1 MYCFAGSITQL
12 ENYYAK
18 GSRIIILSNYE
29 NNSDLSHVFFVSRY
43 LRFYTYKKIIS
54 LIY

>member
-29 NNSDLSHVFFVSRY
+29 NNSDLSHIFCFEIFEVLHV
-43 LRFYTYKKIIS
+43 
-54 LIY
+54 